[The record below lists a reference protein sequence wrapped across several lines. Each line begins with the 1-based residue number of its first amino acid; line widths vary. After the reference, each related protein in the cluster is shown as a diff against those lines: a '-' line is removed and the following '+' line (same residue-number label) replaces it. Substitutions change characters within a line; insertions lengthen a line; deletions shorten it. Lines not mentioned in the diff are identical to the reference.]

1 MTTATDTAHST
12 PRSSRFSRT
21 IALARAELT
30 QFLRNPT
37 LLFTALLFP
46 LGLTVIMFVSTPASS
61 GKAFAASLAL
71 ETSVLMTML
80 LVVYYSVLSMST
92 TRRDEKVLKRL
103 RTGEAKDSD
112 ILVAIAAP
120 SSLLAIVLMV
130 LTPILLIVLGAPE
143 PVNVVP
149 FIVAVL
155 GGIAVSAALGFL
167 TSAFT
172 TNAEAAQITSLPVLI
187 LAIVSQST
195 FRALMPEEVARI
207 IDRTP
212 FALMGDLAHLAW
224 SGTTVTGRFEP
235 LESGA
240 ALAAAT
246 APMLML
252 ALWAIALLVLVP
264 RVMKWES
271 NR

>member
-1 MTTATDTAHST
+1 MTTATASAHST
-12 PRSSRFSRT
+12 PRSSRLSRT

-37 LLFTALLFP
+37 LLFMALLFP
-46 LGLTVIMFVSTPASS
+46 LGLTVAMFVLSST
-61 GKAFAASLAL
+61 GGGEAFAASLAL

-120 SSLLAIVLMV
+120 SSLLAVVLMV
-130 LTPILLIVLGAPE
+130 LAPILLIVLGAPAQ
-143 PVNVVP
+143 VNVVP
-149 FIVAVL
+149 LIVAVL

-172 TNAEAAQITSLPVLI
+172 INAEAAQITSLPVMI
-187 LAIVSQST
+187 LAIASQST
-195 FRALMPEEVARI
+195 FRALMPEQVTRI

-224 SGTTVTGRFEP
+224 SGTTVTGGFEP

-252 ALWAIALLVLVP
+252 ALWAVALLVLVP

>member
-1 MTTATDTAHST
+1 MTTATAAAHST

-37 LLFTALLFP
+37 LLFMALLFP
-46 LGLTVIMFVSTPASS
+46 LGLTVAMFVLSSTS
-61 GKAFAASLAL
+61 GGKVFAASLAL

-120 SSLLAIVLMV
+120 SSLLAVVLMV
-130 LTPILLIVLGAPE
+130 LAPILLIVLGA
-143 PVNVVP
+143 
-149 FIVAVL
+149 VL
-155 GGIAVSAALGFL
+155 GGIAVSSALGFL

-172 TNAEAAQITSLPVLI
+172 TNAEAAQITSLPVMI
-187 LAIVSQST
+187 LAIASQST
-195 FRALMPEEVARI
+195 FRALMPEQVTRI

-212 FALMGDLAHLAW
+212 FALMGDLAPLAW
-224 SGTTVTGRFEP
+224 SGTTVTGGFEP

-252 ALWAIALLVLVP
+252 ALWAVALLVLVP

>member
-1 MTTATDTAHST
+1 MTTATAAAHST

-37 LLFTALLFP
+37 LLFMALLFP
-46 LGLTVIMFVSTPASS
+46 LGLTVAMFVLSSTS
-61 GKAFAASLAL
+61 GGKVFAASLAL

-120 SSLLAIVLMV
+120 SSLLAVVLMV
-130 LTPILLIVLGAPE
+130 LAPILLIVLGAPA

-149 FIVAVL
+149 LFVAVL
-155 GGIAVSAALGFL
+155 GGIAVSSALGFL
-167 TSAFT
+167 TS
-172 TNAEAAQITSLPVLI
+172 
-187 LAIVSQST
+187 LAIASQST
-195 FRALMPEEVARI
+195 FRALMPEQVTRI

-224 SGTTVTGRFEP
+224 SGTTVTGGFEP

-252 ALWAIALLVLVP
+252 ALWAVALLVLVP

>member
-1 MTTATDTAHST
+1 MTTATASAQST
-12 PRSSRFSRT
+12 PRSGRLSRT

-37 LLFTALLFP
+37 LLFTSLLFP
-46 LGLTVIMFVSTPASS
+46 LGLPVAMFALSS
-61 GKAFAASLAL
+61 AGGDKAFAASLAL
-71 ETSVLMTML
+71 ETSILTTVLM
-80 LVVYYSVLSMST
+80 VVYYSVLSMST

-112 ILVAIAAP
+112 ILLAIAAP
-120 SSLLAIVLMV
+120 SSLLAVVLMV
-130 LTPILLIVLGAPE
+130 LAPIFLIVLGAPA
-143 PVNVVP
+143 PVTVVP
-149 FIVAVL
+149 LLVAVL
-155 GGIAVSAALGFL
+155 VGIAVSAALGFL

-172 TNAEAAQITSLPVLI
+172 MNAEAAQITSLPVMI
-187 LAIVSQST
+187 LAIASQST
-195 FRALMPEEVARI
+195 FRALMPEQVTRI

-224 SGTTVTGRFEP
+224 SGTTVTGGFKP
-235 LESGA
+235 LDTGA

-252 ALWAIALLVLVP
+252 ALWAVALLVLVP
-264 RVMKWES
+264 RAMKWES

>member
-1 MTTATDTAHST
+1 M
-12 PRSSRFSRT
+12 
-21 IALARAELT
+21 
-30 QFLRNPT
+30 
-37 LLFTALLFP
+37 ALLFP
-46 LGLTVIMFVSTPASS
+46 LGLTVAMFVLSSTGG

-120 SSLLAIVLMV
+120 SSLLAVVLMV
-130 LTPILLIVLGAPE
+130 LAPILLIVLGAPA

-149 FIVAVL
+149 LFVAVL

-172 TNAEAAQITSLPVLI
+172 TNAEAAQITSLPVMI
-187 LAIVSQST
+187 LAIASQST
-195 FRALMPEEVARI
+195 FRALMPEQVTRI

-224 SGTTVTGRFEP
+224 SGTTVTGGFEP
-235 LESGA
+235 LDTGA

-246 APMLML
+246 SPMLIL
-252 ALWAIALLVLVP
+252 ALWVVVLVALVP
-264 RVMKWES
+264 MYMKWES

>member
-1 MTTATDTAHST
+1 MTTATASAHST

-37 LLFTALLFP
+37 LLFMALLFP
-46 LGLTVIMFVSTPASS
+46 LGLTVAMFVLSSTS
-61 GKAFAASLAL
+61 GGKVFAASLAL

-120 SSLLAIVLMV
+120 SSLLAVVLMV
-130 LTPILLIVLGAPE
+130 LAPILLIVLGAPA

-149 FIVAVL
+149 LFVAVL
-155 GGIAVSAALGFL
+155 GGIAVSSALGFL

-172 TNAEAAQITSLPVLI
+172 TNAEAAQITSLPVMI
-187 LAIVSQST
+187 LAIASQST
-195 FRALMPEEVARI
+195 FRALMPEQVTRI

-224 SGTTVTGRFEP
+224 SGTTVTGGFEP
-235 LESGA
+235 LDTGA

-252 ALWAIALLVLVP
+252 ALWAVALLVLVP

>member
-1 MTTATDTAHST
+1 MTTATAAAHST
-12 PRSSRFSRT
+12 PRSSRLSRT
-21 IALARAELT
+21 FALARAELT

-37 LLFTALLFP
+37 LLFMALLFP
-46 LGLTVIMFVSTPASS
+46 LGLTVAMFVLSST
-61 GKAFAASLAL
+61 GGGEAFAASLAL

-92 TRRDEKVLKRL
+92 TRRDAKVLKRL
-103 RTGEAKDSD
+103 RTGEATDAT
-112 ILVAIAAP
+112 ILRGITAP
-120 SSLLAIVLMV
+120 SAGLAVVLMV
-130 LTPILLIVLGAPE
+130 LALILLIVLGAPA

-149 FIVAVL
+149 LIVSVL

-172 TNAEAAQITSLPVLI
+172 TNAEAAQITSLPVMI
-187 LAIVSQST
+187 LAIASQST
-195 FRALMPEEVARI
+195 FRALMPEQVTRI

-224 SGTTVTGRFEP
+224 SGTTVTGGFEP

>member
-1 MTTATDTAHST
+1 MTTATATAQST
-12 PRSSRFSRT
+12 PRSGRLSRT

-37 LLFTALLFP
+37 LLFTSLLFP
-46 LGLTVIMFVSTPASS
+46 LGLPVAMFALSS
-61 GKAFAASLAL
+61 AGGDKAFAASLAL
-71 ETSVLMTML
+71 ETSILTTVLM
-80 LVVYYSVLSMST
+80 VVYYSVLLMST

-112 ILVAIAAP
+112 ILLAIAAP
-120 SSLLAIVLMV
+120 SSLLAVVLMV
-130 LTPILLIVLGAPE
+130 LAPIFLIVLGAPA
-143 PVNVVP
+143 PVTVVP
-149 FIVAVL
+149 LLVAVL
-155 GGIAVSAALGFL
+155 VGIAVSAALGFL

-172 TNAEAAQITSLPVLI
+172 MNAEAAQITSLPVMI
-187 LAIVSQST
+187 LAIASQST
-195 FRALMPEEVARI
+195 FRALMPEQVTRI

-224 SGTTVTGRFEP
+224 SGTTVTGGFKP
-235 LESGA
+235 LDTGA

-252 ALWAIALLVLVP
+252 ALWAVALLILVP

>member
-1 MTTATDTAHST
+1 MTTATASAHST

-37 LLFTALLFP
+37 LLFMALLFP
-46 LGLTVIMFVSTPASS
+46 LGLTVAMFVLSSTGG

-120 SSLLAIVLMV
+120 SSLLAVVLMV
-130 LTPILLIVLGAPE
+130 LAPILLIVLGAPA

-149 FIVAVL
+149 LFVAVL

-172 TNAEAAQITSLPVLI
+172 TNAEAAQITSLPVMI
-187 LAIVSQST
+187 LAIASQST
-195 FRALMPEEVARI
+195 FRALMPEQVTRI

-224 SGTTVTGRFEP
+224 SGTTVTGGFEP
-235 LESGA
+235 LDTGA

-246 APMLML
+246 SPMLIL
-252 ALWAIALLVLVP
+252 ALWVVVLVALVP
-264 RVMKWES
+264 MYMKWES

>member
-1 MTTATDTAHST
+1 MTTATAAAHST
-12 PRSSRFSRT
+12 PRSSRLSRT

-71 ETSVLMTML
+71 EMSVLMTML

-120 SSLLAIVLMV
+120 SSLLAVVLMV
-130 LTPILLIVLGAPE
+130 LALILLIVLGAPA

-149 FIVAVL
+149 LIVAVL

-172 TNAEAAQITSLPVLI
+172 TASH
-187 LAIVSQST
+187 ST
-195 FRALMPEEVARI
+195 FRALMPEQVTRI
-207 IDRTP
+207 SDRTP

-224 SGTTVTGRFEP
+224 SGTTVTGGFEP
-235 LESGA
+235 LDTGA

-252 ALWAIALLVLVP
+252 ALWAVALLVLVP

>member
-1 MTTATDTAHST
+1 MTTATATAQST
-12 PRSSRFSRT
+12 PRSGRLSRT

-37 LLFTALLFP
+37 LLFTSLLFP
-46 LGLTVIMFVSTPASS
+46 LGLPVAMFALSS
-61 GKAFAASLAL
+61 AGGGKAFAASLAL
-71 ETSVLMTML
+71 ETSILTTVLM
-80 LVVYYSVLSMST
+80 VVYYSVLSMTT

-112 ILVAIAAP
+112 ILLAIAAP
-120 SSLLAIVLMV
+120 SSLLAVVLMV
-130 LTPILLIVLGAPE
+130 LAPIFLIVLGAPA
-143 PVNVVP
+143 PVTVVP
-149 FIVAVL
+149 LLVAVL
-155 GGIAVSAALGFL
+155 VGIAVSAALGFL

-172 TNAEAAQITSLPVLI
+172 MNAEAAQITSLPVMI
-187 LAIVSQST
+187 LAIASQST
-195 FRALMPEEVARI
+195 FRALMPEQVTRI

-224 SGTTVTGRFEP
+224 SGTTVTGGFKP
-235 LESGA
+235 LDTGA

-252 ALWAIALLVLVP
+252 ALWAVALLMLVP

>member
-1 MTTATDTAHST
+1 MTTAAANASK
-12 PRSSRFSRT
+12 PRSNHLSRT

-37 LLFTALLFP
+37 LLFTSLLFP
-46 LGLTVIMFVSTPASS
+46 LGLPVAMFALSS
-61 GKAFAASLAL
+61 AGGDKAFAASLAL
-71 ETSVLMTML
+71 ETSILTTVLM
-80 LVVYYSVLSMST
+80 VVYYSVLSIST

-112 ILVAIAAP
+112 ILLAIAAP
-120 SSLLAIVLMV
+120 SSLLAVVLMV
-130 LTPILLIVLGAPE
+130 LAPIFLIVLGAPA
-143 PVNVVP
+143 PVTVVP
-149 FIVAVL
+149 LLVAVL
-155 GGIAVSAALGFL
+155 VGIAVSAALGFL

-172 TNAEAAQITSLPVLI
+172 MNAEAAQITSLPVMI
-187 LAIVSQST
+187 LAIASQST
-195 FRALMPEEVARI
+195 FRALMPEQVTRI

-224 SGTTVTGRFEP
+224 SGTTVTGGFKP
-235 LESGA
+235 LDTGA

-252 ALWAIALLVLVP
+252 ALWAVALLMLVP

>member
-1 MTTATDTAHST
+1 MITATATADST
-12 PRSSRFSRT
+12 PRSSRLSRT

-37 LLFTALLFP
+37 LLVTALLFP
-46 LGLTVIMFVSTPASS
+46 LGLTVAMFVSTPAGG

-71 ETSVLMTML
+71 ETSVLTTML

-130 LTPILLIVLGAPE
+130 LTPILLIVLGAPA
-143 PVNVVP
+143 PVTVIP

-155 GGIAVSAALGFL
+155 EGLAVSAALGFL

-212 FALMGDLAHLAW
+212 FALMGDLAHLTW
-224 SGTTVTGRFEP
+224 SGTTVTGGFKP

-240 ALAAAT
+240 ALATAT
-246 APMLML
+246 APMLVL
-252 ALWAIALLVLVP
+252 ALWAVALLMLVP

>member
-1 MTTATDTAHST
+1 MTTATATAHST

-21 IALARAELT
+21 FALARAELT

-37 LLFTALLFP
+37 LLFMALLFP
-46 LGLTVIMFVSTPASS
+46 LGLTIAMFVLSSTGG
-61 GKAFAASLAL
+61 GKTFAASLAL

-120 SSLLAIVLMV
+120 SSLLAVVLMV
-130 LTPILLIVLGAPE
+130 LALILLIVLGAPA

-149 FIVAVL
+149 LIVSVL

-172 TNAEAAQITSLPVLI
+172 TNAEAAQITSLPVMI
-187 LAIVSQST
+187 LAIASQST
-195 FRALMPEEVARI
+195 FRALMPEQVTRI

-224 SGTTVTGRFEP
+224 SGTTVTGGFEP

-252 ALWAIALLVLVP
+252 ALWAVALLVLVP